1 MNPCVLFS
9 GIPQRM
15 NTQLVCGTHSASIRN
30 LFRRYTESIPQVY
43 GIHSAGL
50 RNEVLVPVYFLKDG
64 ISLFPLR

>member
-9 GIPQRM
+9 GIPQPIKYKAIAYEY
-15 NTQLVCGTHSASIRN
+15 SASMRN
-30 LFRRYTESIPQVY
+30 AFRKYTESIPQVY

-64 ISLFPLR
+64 ISLFP